1 MSLFNGY
8 CPMLRVHAQGFGKSK
23 ELRRVTSSNVVIG
36 PQRKRFG
43 TPTSPSTFS
52 CQRFNALGVGSIFVL
67 TILNLRRTRD
77 GKGGLPGF
85 S

>member
-1 MSLFNGY
+1 MLPFNGY
-8 CPMLRVHAQGFGKSK
+8 CPMLMVSQGFGKRK

-52 CQRFNALGVGSIFVL
+52 CQGFNALGVGSIFVL
-67 TILNLRRTRD
+67 TVLNLRRTRD